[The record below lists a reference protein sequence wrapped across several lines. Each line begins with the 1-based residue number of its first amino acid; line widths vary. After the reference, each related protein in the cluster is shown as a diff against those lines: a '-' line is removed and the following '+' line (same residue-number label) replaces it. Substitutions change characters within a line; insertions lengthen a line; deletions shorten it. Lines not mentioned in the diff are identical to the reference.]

1 MKKKISL
8 IECDYGKVYVKAI
21 QNMRRDKV
29 ISIAKE
35 YLENKIGNDIY
46 ELPNLNYYAP
56 IQWKVK
62 RYDDLSINRNK
73 EYWEDID
80 LIEA

>member
-35 YLENKIGNDIY
+35 YFENKLGKDID
-46 ELPNLNYYAP
+46 ELPNLKYYAP

-62 RYDDLSINRNK
+62 RYDDLSINRNR